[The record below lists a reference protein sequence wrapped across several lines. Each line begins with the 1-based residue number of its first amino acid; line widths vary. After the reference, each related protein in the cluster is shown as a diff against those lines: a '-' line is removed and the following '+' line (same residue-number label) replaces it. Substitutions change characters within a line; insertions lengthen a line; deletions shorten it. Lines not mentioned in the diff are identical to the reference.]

1 LTEIELALEILHTR
15 SNTAQD
21 SPMKSIQHLEKET
34 IEKGIKSKST
44 QLKKKKN
51 SSTGLTD
58 ALASVHPKLSGRT
71 DAPVGLYHLYANWN
85 QVKLS
90 WSPDELMG

>member
-1 LTEIELALEILHTR
+1 MTEIELALEILHTR

-44 QLKKKKN
+44 QLKKKKKQQHRFN
-51 SSTGLTD
+51 RCPSIG
-58 ALASVHPKLSGRT
+58 ASK
-71 DAPVGLYHLYANWN
+71 A
-85 QVKLS
+85 
-90 WSPDELMG
+90 